1 MAKNVFKEYAIVA
14 IGSLI
19 LALVFNAIL
28 LPLEIVAG
36 GSTGLSILGNH
47 FFNIAPALIVFSC
60 YAGALLCGW
69 ILLGKQKIKK
79 SIFGSIAYPLFI
91 YATSPLTNVIK
102 SIPLNNGEYLI
113 LVIMG
118 AIVSGIAFGLVYKVG
133 CTTGGSDIAAQI
145 INKYFGLRIGSA
157 NTVLNV
163 IIVISGGVVFG
174 WDRVLYAILTLYIIG
189 MATDR
194 ILLGI
199 SYSKKF
205 YIITDKDD
213 EVKQYIFDEFKKTV
227 TEIDAI
233 GGYSNHADQVL
244 MCVVPTRDY
253 FKLKEGLSLIDDK
266 AFFIVTDAY
275 ELNNRA

>member
-1 MAKNVFKEYAIVA
+1 MTKNVFKEYAIVA

-47 FFNIAPALIVFSC
+47 FFGIAPAFIVFIC

-69 ILLGKQKIKK
+69 VLLGKQKIKK
-79 SIFGSIAYPLFI
+79 SIFGSIAYPLLI
-91 YATSPLTNVIK
+91 YVTSPITNVAK
-102 SIPLNNGEYLI
+102 SLPLNNDEYLI

-118 AIVSGIAFGLVYKVG
+118 AIVSGMAFGLVYKVG
-133 CTTGGSDIAAQI
+133 CTTGGSDIASQI

-157 NTVLNV
+157 NTLLNV
-163 IIVISGGVVFG
+163 FIVISGGVVFG

-189 MATDR
+189 MATDK
-194 ILLGI
+194 ILLGV

-205 YIITDKDD
+205 YIITDKD
-213 EVKQYIFDEFKKTV
+213 EKVKQYIFNEFKQTV
-227 TEIDAI
+227 TELDAI

-253 FKLKEGLSLIDDK
+253 FKLKEGISLIDDK

>member
-1 MAKNVFKEYAIVA
+1 MARNVFKEYAIVA

-47 FFNIAPALIVFSC
+47 FFGIAPALIVFIC
-60 YAGALLCGW
+60 YAGALLCGR
-69 ILLGKQKIKK
+69 ILLGKKKIKK
-79 SIFGSIAYPLFI
+79 SVFGSMAYPLLI
-91 YATSPLTNVIK
+91 YVTSPITDVVK
-102 SIPLNNGEYLI
+102 SIPLNNDEYLI

-157 NTVLNV
+157 NTLLNV

-189 MATDR
+189 IATDR
-194 ILLGI
+194 ILLGVA
-199 SYSKKF
+199 YSKKL

-213 EVKQYIFDEFKKTV
+213 EVKQYIFKEFKQTV

-233 GGYSNHADQVL
+233 GGYSNHSDQVL

-253 FKLKEGLSLIDDK
+253 FKLKEGISVIDDK